1 MGFLKKI
8 FGDDQEQEREEAAK
22 RAAAERYAEEHA
34 HGKEA
39 EHETHAAKKAAVKKT
54 SAAAEPKAAAKKTVA
69 KAEPEKLAATKS
81 AAAKAATAKPA
92 EAKPAA
98 KKTTEKAVAPVVK
111 AVAPVVKTTVT
122 VKAAEVHTHDPIP
135 AQRTYAPN
143 PAAAAAVVHLH
154 THVETDGPVTAE
166 HDQMMTIH
174 VETHVPNHAPREDDP
189 HYHLFEQAKARL
201 KRQGLWKCMISDD
214 LCDGEPELHH
224 TFIEFSQINEVDP
237 KKVQEALGLHFDDDE
252 AFQQW
257 AESPGNLEVLCAGHH
272 RAHYGIHVIPGP
284 LWEAI
289 RFRLPGTQAA
299 AEFVSADEAKTEE
312 AKKELAGS

>member
-22 RAAAERYAEEHA
+22 RAAAEHYAEEHA

-39 EHETHAAKKAAVKKT
+39 EHKTPAGKKAAAKKTTVNARQMST
-54 SAAAEPKAAAKKTVA
+54 AAAEPKAAARKTAA

-81 AAAKAATAKPA
+81 ASAKAATAKPA

-98 KKTTEKAVAPVVK
+98 KKTAEKAAAP
-111 AVAPVVKTTVT
+111 A
-122 VKAAEVHTHDPIP
+122 KAAEAHGHDHDHDAIP

-143 PAAAAAVVHLH
+143 PAAAAAVVHQH
-154 THVETDGPVTAE
+154 AHVETDGAITAE

-201 KRQGLWKCMISDD
+201 KRQGLWKCMINDD
-214 LCDGEPELHH
+214 LCDGDPELHH

-237 KKVQEALGLHFDDDE
+237 KKVQEALGLHFDNDE

-299 AEFVSADEAKTEE
+299 AEFVSADEAKAEE
-312 AKKELAGS
+312 DKKEAANS